1 MTWASIIIIGLIK
14 IKMII
19 FIIVVKVIMM
29 TIIIITNRK
38 PFFCLSAYVRP
49 SRSSLVLLP
58 SPLPQ
63 DQFPQCIGKFSAP
76 TYLLALIRASSV
88 STWQRGSG

>member
-14 IKMII
+14 IMIII
-19 FIIVVKVIMM
+19 FIIVVKVIIM
-29 TIIIITNRK
+29 TVIIITNRK
-38 PFFCLSAYVRP
+38 PLFSQPLSMAIQKFSCLAALP
-49 SRSSLVLLP
+49 SRETNFLGAPESSRLRL
-58 SPLPQ
+58 
-63 DQFPQCIGKFSAP
+63 